1 MSHENT
7 PKSPAQSLPESQNI
21 PLAPS
26 TGQSSADASASSLPK
41 AYDPSIIERRWAEY
55 WVSEKLFEVPSPETV
70 SGAPS
75 MQSMGGKSAA
85 AFTLLLPPPNVTG
98 RLHMGHMLNQTEM
111 DILTRWHRMSGLTS
125 LWVPGTDHAGIATQ
139 MMVERQLAS
148 EGTDRKSLGREAFTA
163 RVWEWKRQ
171 YGSAITDQMRRLGAS
186 VDWSREYFTMD
197 DRLSVAVKEAFVR
210 LYEQNLIYRGSYIVN
225 WDPIQQTAVS
235 DLEVT
240 HEDRLGKLY
249 HIRYPFADGTGSIV
263 VATTRPETM
272 LGDTAVAVNPTDPRY
287 TAVIGKVISL
297 PLSGVNG
304 APNRAIPILADDWAQ
319 PEFGTGAVKVTP
331 AHDPNDFAI
340 GQRHK
345 LASITILDIEAHID
359 LPGSPYHGL
368 DRFIA
373 RERIVADLEAAGL
386 LVAIKDHN
394 LAIALSQ
401 RTGAVI
407 EPRLSLQWFLAVNKA
422 PEGAGGKPEGA
433 GGKPEGAGGKPEGAG
448 GKPEGAGGFSP
459 LNTPA
464 QEGGFS
470 PGGVA
475 RDSIAAKAIA
485 AVRDGHIKFTPEM
498 YSKTYFEWMSNIHD
512 WCISRQLWWGHR
524 IPAWHCMACHA
535 ITVARETPTACAT
548 CGSSDIAQETD
559 VLDTWFSSGLLP
571 FTVFGWPG
579 SAESQATETI
589 RGSVYGEGKYIR
601 QVGGTGNYAHV
612 RLCISP
618 NATGKGFAFSNETA
632 SEVLPE
638 IFIPPIREGIQEAM
652 RDGVVEGHPLVD
664 VKVTLVDGS
673 YHEQDSNEIAFRIA
687 ASIAFKEAARKAV
700 PIALDPASNLE
711 PSHLRSHGNV
721 LTLEPRTSNLTPD
734 LAAFYPT
741 SLLVTGFDILFFW
754 VARMIMLGTHFM
766 LDVPMADGSP
776 RKLAEAVPF
785 KEVYIHALVRD
796 ADRQKM
802 SKTKGNVIDPIEI
815 IERFGTD
822 AVRFTLAS
830 MASPGTDIAFSEART
845 EGNRAFANKIW
856 NAARFLFMNL
866 ERAREAGIEV
876 TLPNLGA
883 PSSPTA
889 SSSAKVGSPD
899 TDALE
904 SRWILSRLHA
914 VSAEVHRA
922 LSDYRFDE
930 AASAIYQFFW
940 GDLCDWYLEIVKLRL
955 NFEPTNDLP
964 FPISEDAERSVDQTR
979 AALTTLVAVFESAL
993 RLLSPFMPFLTEEI
1007 WHALYAG
1014 LPPAKTIALT
1024 RYPQPHDYACD
1035 KAALGEMQTLQE
1047 LISTIRA
1054 LRKELAVP
1062 ERESA
1067 PIRIHGDAQILD
1079 PLQFSQDILAR
1090 LARVSGIEVS
1100 ATALTGN
1107 NARSTASFD
1116 VAVLYERQIDVPA
1129 ERERLTKDLA
1139 KYEKG
1144 LAAAERQLSNESF
1157 MAKAP
1162 AHIVEGLRKQ
1172 TAETRTLHDKTKSAL
1187 DALA

>member
-1 MSHENT
+1 MSHEKNS
-7 PKSPAQSLPESQNI
+7 KSPAQSPAE
-21 PLAPS
+21 
-26 TGQSSADASASSLPK
+26 SSASNLPK

-55 WVSEKLFEVPSPETV
+55 WVAEKLFAVPSPAAE
-70 SGAPS
+70 SGAAAPQDTGENRS
-75 MQSMGGKSAA
+75 A
-85 AFTLLLPPPNVTG
+85 AFTQLLPPPNVTG

-111 DILTRWHRMSGLTS
+111 DILTRWHRMRGQRS

-148 EGTDRKSLGREAFTA
+148 EGSSRKQLGRDAFTD

-197 DRLSVAVKEAFVR
+197 DHLNVAVKESFVR
-210 LYEQNLIYRGSYIVN
+210 LYEQGLIYRGSYIVN

-235 DLEVT
+235 DLEVV
-240 HEDRLGKLY
+240 HEERLGKLY
-249 HIRYPFADGTGSIV
+249 HISYPFADGSGEIV

-287 TAVIGKVISL
+287 TAMIGKLIAL
-297 PLSGVNG
+297 PLSGVSG
-304 APNRAIPILADDWAQ
+304 SANREIPVLADDWAQ

-340 GQRHK
+340 GQRHG
-345 LASITILDIEAHID
+345 LASITILDTSAHID

-368 DRFIA
+368 DRFAA
-373 RERIVADLEAAGL
+373 REKIVADLQAAGL
-386 LVAIKDHN
+386 LVDIKDHN
-394 LAIALSQ
+394 HAVALSQ
-401 RTGAVI
+401 RSGAVI
-407 EPRLSLQWFLAVNKA
+407 EPRLSMQWFLAVNKA
-422 PEGAGGKPEGA
+422 PAAGG
-433 GGKPEGAGGKPEGAG
+433 
-448 GKPEGAGGFSP
+448 
-459 LNTPA
+459 
-464 QEGGFS
+464 
-470 PGGVA
+470 
-475 RDSIAAKAIA
+475 DSIAAKAVA
-485 AVRDGHIKFTPEM
+485 AVREGHIKFTPEM
-498 YSKTYFEWMSNIHD
+498 YSKTYFEWMNNIHD

-524 IPAWHCMACHA
+524 IPAWHCADCRA
-535 ITVARETPTACAT
+535 LTVSRETPTACST
-548 CGSSDIAQETD
+548 CGSANITQETD

-579 SAESQATETI
+579 AT
-589 RGSVYGEGKYIR
+589 
-601 QVGGTGNYAHV
+601 
-612 RLCISP
+612 
-618 NATGKGFAFSNETA
+618 NATLLSSRSEAEGSA
-632 SEVLPE
+632 S
-638 IFIPPIREGIQEAM
+638 
-652 RDGVVEGHPLVD
+652 
-664 VKVTLVDGS
+664 T
-673 YHEQDSNEIAFRIA
+673 
-687 ASIAFKEAARKAV
+687 
-700 PIALDPASNLE
+700 
-711 PSHLRSHGNV
+711 
-721 LTLEPRTSNLTPD
+721 LTPD

-741 SLLVTGFDILFFW
+741 SVLVTGFDILFFW

-776 RKLAEAVPF
+776 RTLAEAVPF
-785 KEVYIHALVRD
+785 REVYIHALVRD

-856 NAARFLFMNL
+856 NAARFLFMNV
-866 ERAREAGIEV
+866 ERAKEAGIEV
-876 TLPNLGA
+876 ILPTHESIMNPATDSGA
-883 PSSPTA
+883 PSIAVSPRW
-889 SSSAKVGSPD
+889 VGST

-904 SRWILSRLHA
+904 SRWILSRLNA

-922 LSDYRFDE
+922 LDDYRFDE

-964 FPISEDAERSVDQTR
+964 FPTCEDAEESVAQTTS
-979 AALTTLVAVFESAL
+979 ALTTFIAVFESAL

-1014 LPPAKTIALT
+1014 LPPAKSIALT
-1024 RYPQPHDYACD
+1024 RYPQPEDYVCD
-1035 KAALGEMQTLQE
+1035 QAALTEMQTLQE
-1047 LISTIRA
+1047 LITILRG
-1054 LRKELAVP
+1054 LRKELGVP
-1062 ERESA
+1062 DKESA
-1067 PIRIHGDAQILD
+1067 PILIHGDEQTLNAIQWN
-1079 PLQFSQDILAR
+1079 QDILAK
-1090 LARVSGIEVS
+1090 LARVSDIKVS
-1100 ATALTGN
+1100 DVALTGN
-1107 NARSTASFD
+1107 NARGTATFD
-1116 VAVLYERQIDVPA
+1116 VAVVYERQIDIPA

-1144 LAAAERQLSNESF
+1144 LVAAERQLSNEAF

-1172 TAETRTLHDKTKSAL
+1172 AAETRTLHDKTKAAL
-1187 DALA
+1187 EALPENN